1 MFPKSSDSIRE
12 AVPTADE
19 GDALLDML
27 FDDAPRDSSPVE
39 GQEQAAAPAGAP
51 AAPTIKSTPPPP
63 PVPEPP
69 PTHKGEVV
77 APPGWPRPARPAPRP
92 SAETLP
98 NPDAV
103 EHAAA
108 LDTLDDDDDDL
119 SGATIVAQSAMA
131 VAPREPF
138 GAQTASRDSDVQTV
152 HEADLQVAES
162 IAPDAVEEEPGEL
175 APAAEDA
182 PEDEVVA
189 TAAPTLS
196 ERPVAPPRA
205 PLPTLGFSDELDAA
219 ALLAGRGATSK
230 VVARAQMLLAEA
242 QLQTDKSAR
251 ARLVLVASELYA
263 QAGED
268 DLAASAAK
276 EAHVLA
282 PNLAMP
288 LRQHRAMLVRSGD
301 WGQASEALEAELRHM
316 PTPEARAHAA
326 WLLAEVSRVVHQDEA
341 AAKKR
346 IEQASRAHPNDPRP
360 AVSRFIEAVAANDA
374 AAIGKIRVPDPEAHA
389 ELAAGFALSS
399 SLRGA
404 PTKGGATRTPRH
416 VAEAVMWARD
426 ALGTGDPSAVEQV
439 IQLRQASFAAP
450 ASWVGAAFAAAKS
463 ETRASAVSLLRTAA
477 EGSASLQATR
487 ALARLAVET
496 SQPVDGR
503 DATIF
508 GPTDRVTLAAFDA
521 AGSGPAARASR
532 ETLAGVVDD
541 AGANPGGEGE
551 TVAELSSAVIAAL
564 AGSPSQRLSRL
575 RFAHAGEPTGRAA
588 ALLGR
593 SLGTAGVGTSPDG
606 AAPGMTQ
613 TVRES
618 IDAAL
623 TEVASAGSE
632 SGEPSAYVRALM
644 LELDIDAGSAER
656 VAQTVATWGSAD
668 APDATAT
675 LAAAILAELAGDA
688 SGALKIYADL
698 HQESPTVEAIARILA
713 AEPGQAPLGT
723 AALRDFAE
731 RVSDPQH
738 KAALFTE
745 CAIRLQGEAAA
756 TAEGEGGDKEATT
769 WTEAAE
775 SAAKTAAET
784 APEIPIATHL
794 GELGARSRADQESL
808 LDWLRFRRETS
819 DDLVER
825 AYDLVREALLVSDGE
840 SSTAAT
846 LLEEALRARPD
857 DYCLRDLYERL
868 SPEPPGDRGAWRESR
883 ALELQGAGDAARPEA
898 SRLAVEAA
906 LEYERTG
913 DLDAAARCARL
924 AETLGESELSPIAA
938 YRFALAGHGTA
949 ELVDALL
956 PQARNATEPDLRIEI
971 YERLAELDERGREDT
986 ASGLLFRRTILE
998 ENPTHV
1004 RTLRRV
1010 ASALMAGGREEELE
1024 SIAMELARTLEGGE
1038 AAAYAALAARLRW
1051 RTAWEQTAEPVAIAY
1066 AQQPRPLWA
1075 IRQMCAHARHRGDH
1089 AVVATCEREL
1099 LTLTDRPAEQAT
1111 LALRAAESLTALGE
1125 TSAARDLLSAA
1136 VEACPQHVVARLSLA
1151 ATLESLEAWELAAN
1165 ELTAAAREIESA
1177 EWRTELDFRAAVL
1190 LQDKVGDAE
1199 RAREALERVSAA
1211 DPGYADVFDR
1221 LRTIYTSAGARGELA
1236 ELLSRRLQAIE
1247 DPNERVEME
1256 VMRGKALAEVGD
1268 SQEAKRALAAA
1279 LDANPDHVEAL
1290 SSFADLCHEEGD
1302 YEGSEQALIRL
1313 ARLTSDPDRQIE
1325 IYLRLGALYDDPL
1338 DNADRAEAAYQEI
1351 LKRRPADE
1359 GARLR
1364 LINLYRRTGNPTR
1377 ALEEQNVLVNAAENP
1392 EDKCARTVELAEILE
1407 ETGELKKAENTLV
1420 VARKSFPKSDLALR
1434 ALVQFYQRTG
1444 QAPAAAVLLDRAV
1457 ADARRA
1463 LATGRFETFLFET
1476 LASAAELRG
1485 RSGAAEVAN
1494 ATVHAI
1500 EGRDS
1505 DLAGVDARAANAS
1518 LDDLLAPEVMTPAF
1532 RELLLRTGPMLD
1544 TAFPYDL
1551 DAVRATALPSD
1562 SELGDEIQ
1570 ELAQAYELG
1579 QLQVL
1584 SSPVLGPI
1592 CVPARSFPPTLVLG
1606 ATLVDQPRSAERTF
1620 LLHRAMK
1627 VLQSNA
1633 AVFARTA
1640 PIDLWPLLAAYL
1652 RTFNREFSPQGVDA
1666 TRFAEAQQRLARAVP
1681 DGLPADTSILAGD
1694 VVGTIGNRASTL
1706 NSAINGWGSRAG
1718 LLATGNPSV
1727 ALTAIAW
1734 AGGNANG
1741 PPPSGK
1747 DRLTWIGRN
1756 AEARDLMI
1764 FSVAD
1769 AYADARSRTAG

>member
-27 FDDAPRDSSPVE
+27 FDDAPRDSAPAE
-39 GQEQAAAPAGAP
+39 AEAQEQAAPP
-51 AAPTIKSTPPPP
+51 IKSTPPPRE
-63 PVPEPP
+63 VIPEPP
-69 PTHKGEVV
+69 PTPKGEVV
-77 APPGWPRPARPAPRP
+77 APPGWPRPARPAARP
-92 SAETLP
+92 SAETVP
-98 NPDAV
+98 DPDAV
-103 EHAAA
+103 EQAAA
-108 LDTLDDDDDDL
+108 SLDALDDDDDL
-119 SGATIVAQSAMA
+119 SGATIVAHSAMA

-138 GAQTASRDSDVQTV
+138 GAPPDPGDADVVTT
-152 HEADLQVAES
+152 HDAALADVAES
-162 IAPDAVEEEPGEL
+162 IAPDALEVEPAALEVEPAALEVEPGE
-175 APAAEDA
+175 
-182 PEDEVVA
+182 DEVAAAV
-189 TAAPTLS
+189 APTLS

-219 ALLAGRGATSK
+219 ALLASRGATSK
-230 VVARAQMLLAEA
+230 VVARAEMLLAEA
-242 QLQTDKSAR
+242 QLQSDKVAR
-251 ARLVLVASELYA
+251 ARLLLVASELYA

-268 DLAASAAK
+268 DLAAGTARD
-276 EAHVLA
+276 AHALA

-288 LRQHRAMLVRSGD
+288 LRQHRAMMVRSGD
-301 WGQASEALEAELRHM
+301 WARASEALEAELRHM

-326 WLLAEVSRVVHQDEA
+326 WLLAEVSRVLHQDDA

-346 IEQASRAHPNDPRP
+346 VEQASRAHPTDPRQ
-360 AVSRFIEAVAANDA
+360 AVSKFIEAVGANDA

-389 ELAAGFALSS
+389 DLAAAFSLSA
-399 SLRGA
+399 SLRGL
-404 PTKGGATRTPRH
+404 PSKGGAARTPRH
-416 VAEAVMWARD
+416 VAEAVLWARE
-426 ALGTGDPSAVEQV
+426 ALASNDPSAVEQV
-439 IQLRQASFAAP
+439 MQLRQASFAAP
-450 ASWVGAAFAAAKS
+450 ASWVGAAFAAAKPD
-463 ETRASAVSLLRTAA
+463 TRPNAVALLRTAA
-477 EGSASLQATR
+477 DGSAHLQATR

-496 SQPVDGR
+496 NQPVDGR
-503 DATIF
+503 DVTIF

-521 AGSGPAARASR
+521 AGSGPAARAAR
-532 ETLAGVVDD
+532 ETLAGIVDD

-551 TVAELSSAVIAAL
+551 TVAELSGAVIAAL
-564 AGSPSQRLSRL
+564 VGSPSQRLSRL
-575 RFAHAGEPTGRAA
+575 RFAHAGEPAARAA

-593 SLGTAGVGTSPDG
+593 TLGTAGGEPDG
-606 AAPGMTQ
+606 AAPGMTA
-613 TVRES
+613 TIRDG

-675 LAAAILAELAGDA
+675 LAAAILAEVAGDA
-688 SGALKIYADL
+688 AGALKIYADL
-698 HQESPTVEAIARILA
+698 HQESPTSEAIARILA
-713 AEPGQAPLGT
+713 AEAGDAPLGT

-731 RVSDPQH
+731 RVTTPQH
-738 KAALFTE
+738 KATLFTE
-745 CAIRLQGEAAA
+745 CAIRLQAEATAAA
-756 TAEGEGGDKEATT
+756 DAEGGDKEAPT

-775 SAAKTAAET
+775 SAAKIAAE
-784 APEIPIATHL
+784 ADPEIPIATHL

-840 SSTAAT
+840 SSTAST

-868 SPEPPGDRGAWRESR
+868 SPEPPGDRGAWREAR
-883 ALELQGAGDAARPEA
+883 ATELQGAGDGARQDA

-924 AETLGESELSPIAA
+924 ADSLGERELSPIAA
-938 YRFALAGHGTA
+938 YRFALAGFGTA

-1010 ASALMAGGREEELE
+1010 ASALMSGGREEELE
-1024 SIAMELARTLEGGE
+1024 PIAMELARTLEGGE
-1038 AAAYAALAARLRW
+1038 AAAYAALASRLRW

-1075 IRQMCAHARHRGDH
+1075 IRQMSAHARHRGDH
-1089 AVVATCEREL
+1089 AVVASCEREL

-1111 LALRAAESLTALGE
+1111 LALRAAESLSALGE
-1125 TSAARDLLSAA
+1125 VNAARDLLSAA

-1151 ATLESLEAWELAAN
+1151 STLESLGAWEFAAN
-1165 ELTAAAREIESA
+1165 ELVAAAREIHSP

-1190 LQDKVGDAE
+1190 LQDKVGDVG
-1199 RAREALERVSAA
+1199 RAREALERVSAV
-1211 DPGYADVFDR
+1211 DPGHADVFDR
-1221 LRTIYTSAGARGELA
+1221 LRAIYTSTGARSELA
-1236 ELLSRRLQAIE
+1236 ELLSRRLQGID

-1279 LDANPDHVEAL
+1279 LEANPDHVEAL

-1313 ARLTSDPDRQIE
+1313 ARLTADPDRQID

-1338 DNADRAEAAYQEI
+1338 DNPERAEAAYQEI

-1359 GARLR
+1359 SARLR
-1364 LINLYRRTGNPTR
+1364 LINLYRRSGNPTR
-1377 ALEEQNVLVNAAENP
+1377 ALEEQNVLVNAAETP

-1485 RSGAAEVAN
+1485 KAGAAEVAN

-1505 DLAGVDARAANAS
+1505 DLAGVGARAANAS

-1551 DAVRATALPSD
+1551 DAVRATALPSG
-1562 SELGDEIQ
+1562 SELGEEIH
-1570 ELAQAYELG
+1570 ELAAAYGLG

-1584 SSPVLGPI
+1584 ASPVLGPI

-1606 ATLVDQPRSAERTF
+1606 ATLVDQPESAERTF

-1718 LLATGNPSV
+1718 LLATGNPNV

-1741 PPPSGK
+1741 PPSSGK

-1769 AYADARSRTAG
+1769 AYADARSRTSG